1 MIRPSRIDQTL
12 TLAVLALLIAGCYVV
27 LRPFLS
33 AIVWAAI
40 LTVTVWPLFRRTRD
54 ALRGHTGLAATA
66 MVLLIAA
73 TVLAPFVIVG
83 ATIAENSDRVAT
95 WARQLIEQGPP
106 EPPPWVAT
114 LPVIGE
120 QVSAYWGGLAHDT
133 ARLMQEAHGL
143 VDTAKDFLLRS
154 GGTLLGGI
162 LQLALSILI
171 AFFFFTNGDALT
183 GRLRGAVERIAG
195 DRGRH
200 LAQTAAATVRG
211 VVLGLLGTA
220 LAQGVLMAI
229 GLWIAGIR
237 AAPLLGLLTF
247 FLSPLP
253 IGPPLVWLP
262 AGLLLLNQG
271 ATGMG
276 VFVLLWGVLV
286 VSTVDNVI
294 KPMIISRGADLPF
307 ALVLLGILGG
317 AVAFG
322 LIGVFLGPVL
332 LAVGYALVK
341 EWAVDS
347 AAPHPEHAD
356 VPPEG
361 RGHA

>member
-1 MIRPSRIDQTL
+1 MIKPTRIDQTL
-12 TLAVLALLIAGCYVV
+12 TLVVLGLLIAGCYVV

-54 ALRGHTGLAATA
+54 ALRGRTALAATA
-66 MVLLIAA
+66 MVLLITL

-83 ATIAENSDRVAT
+83 ATIAENSDRVAAWVRT
-95 WARQLIEQGPP
+95 LLEQGPP
-106 EPPPWVAT
+106 DPPAWVAR
-114 LPVIGE
+114 LPLFGD
-120 QVSAYWGGLAHDT
+120 QLAAYWGGLAHDT
-133 ARLMQEAHGL
+133 ARMLQEARPL
-143 VDTAKDFLLRS
+143 IDRAKEYLLQS
-154 GGTLLGGI
+154 GGAVLGGV

-171 AFFFFTNGDALT
+171 AFFFLSSGDALT
-183 GRLRGAVERIAG
+183 TRLHGAAERIAG
-195 DRGRH
+195 ERGRR
-200 LAQTAAATVRG
+200 LAHTAALTVRG

-220 LAQGVLMAI
+220 LAQGVLMAV
-229 GLWIAGIR
+229 GLWIAGIK

-253 IGPPLVWLP
+253 IGPPLVWIP
-262 AGLLLLNQG
+262 AGLLLMNQG

-276 VFVLLWGVLV
+276 AFVLLWGGLV
-286 VSTVDNVI
+286 VSMVDNVI

-317 AVAFG
+317 AIAFG

-341 EWAVDS
+341 EWAVDG
-347 AAPHPEHAD
+347 AAPSVAPVDAPHDGSGGA
-356 VPPEG
+356 
-361 RGHA
+361 